1 MAAGAAQAAEI
12 VQTTGD
18 FHDDIRQAFGGVAE
32 LILGDATDFYA
43 RDRVLDA
50 HPRPRQ
56 MAIVPFLG
64 RRQRVLLGLFFGC
77 RCTRT
82 AGA

>member
-1 MAAGAAQAAEI
+1 MTPSPPQTAQV

-18 FHDDIRQAFGGVAE
+18 LHDDIRQAFGNVAE
-32 LILGDATDFYA
+32 LILGDATDLDAGY
-43 RDRVLDA
+43 RMLDA
-50 HPRPRQ
+50 HAGTRQ

-77 RCTRT
+77 RCWRT
-82 AGA
+82 IGA

>member
-1 MAAGAAQAAEI
+1 M
-12 VQTTGD
+12 
-18 FHDDIRQAFGGVAE
+18 FH
-32 LILGDATDFYA
+32 
-43 RDRVLDA
+43 A

-56 MAIVPFLG
+56 VAIVPFLA
-64 RRQRVLLGLFFGC
+64 RRQFRVLGLFFGC

>member
-1 MAAGAAQAAEI
+1 MTSSPAQTAQV

-18 FHDDIRQAFGGVAE
+18 FHNRIGQAFGRVAE
-32 LILGDATDFYA
+32 LILGDATDFYSS
-43 RDRVLDA
+43 DSVLDA

-56 MAIVPFLG
+56 MAIVPFLS